1 MESNKYYKIKTI
13 IDRVNSLDC
22 FHHTDI
28 YNILKKY
35 NLKFSKN
42 NNGFFFDFESV
53 SDEAIEELF
62 QYFEVNEQRKNATTN
77 ICNEIYEAEDLSES
91 NNNEKNENN
100 NNVKD
105 TTKALKEAKKNS
117 SFLECVSM
125 IDHIILPTESK
136 PNVSTIWSQIDKDKT
151 YIVKKNSLNKF
162 NVAKKKFSKQFCID
176 TKRQNV
182 METLDFEE
190 PI

>member
-1 MESNKYYKIKTI
+1 MESNKYHKIKSI

-53 SDEAIEELF
+53 SDDAIEELF
-62 QYFEVNEQRKNATTN
+62 QYFEVNEQRKNATLN
-77 ICNEIYEAEDLSES
+77 V
-91 NNNEKNENN
+91 NENSDTET
-100 NNVKD
+100 VLEKD
-105 TTKALKEAKKNS
+105 KEINDEINDEIKKSQKDSKKNY
-117 SFLECVSM
+117 SFQECVNT
-125 IDHIILPTESK
+125 INGVILPNETK
-136 PNVSTIWSQIDKDKT
+136 LNVSTIWTQIEKDKT

-162 NVAKKKFSKQFCID
+162 NVAKKKFSKQFCLEI
-176 TKRQNV
+176 KRQHV
-182 METLDFEE
+182 LMEMLDFEE

>member
-1 MESNKYYKIKTI
+1 MQSNKYYKIKTI

-62 QYFEVNEQRKNATTN
+62 QYFEVNEQRKHATTN
-77 ICNEIYEAEDLSES
+77 ICNEMSEIEVLSED
-91 NNNEKNENN
+91 NIDENNENN
-100 NNVKD
+100 KVKD
-105 TTKALKEAKKNS
+105 TTKAQKEAKKNC
-117 SFLECVSM
+117 SFQECVLM
-125 IDHIILPTESK
+125 IDHIILPNESR
-136 PNVSTIWSQIDKDKT
+136 PNVSTIWSQIEKDKT

-162 NVAKKKFSKQFCID
+162 NVAKKKFSKQFCLD
-176 TKRQNV
+176 TKRQHV
-182 METLDFEE
+182 MEMLDFEE